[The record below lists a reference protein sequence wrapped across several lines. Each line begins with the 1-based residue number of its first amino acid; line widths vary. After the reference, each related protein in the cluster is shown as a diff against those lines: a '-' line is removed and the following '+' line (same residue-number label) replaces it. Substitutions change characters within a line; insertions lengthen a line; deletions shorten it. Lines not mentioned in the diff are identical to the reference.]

1 MRSLVLRVG
10 VSRAV
15 WRVFLGVASARR
27 LVVGL
32 VYNIANLERKVEF
45 AILSSSLDVHCRYL
59 LSLVVVKC
67 NNHV

>member
-32 VYNIANLERKVEF
+32 VYNIANLERKV
-45 AILSSSLDVHCRYL
+45 SLLFDLRHWMYI
-59 LSLVVVKC
+59 VVIF
-67 NNHV
+67 